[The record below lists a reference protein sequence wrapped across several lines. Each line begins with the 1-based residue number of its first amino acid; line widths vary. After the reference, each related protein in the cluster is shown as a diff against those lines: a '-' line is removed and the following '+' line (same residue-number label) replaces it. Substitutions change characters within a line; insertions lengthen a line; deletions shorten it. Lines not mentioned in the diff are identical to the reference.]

1 MTLPLRTTR
10 AGLELI
16 KSFEGFRAR
25 STRLPDGRWT
35 IGHGHVRTA
44 REGVRISRDDAELL
58 LIYDIRRI
66 EAEIEDC
73 LLSPL
78 NANQYNSLVSFVYN
92 ISPGQFRQSDVL
104 RMLNRG
110 EHIAAAMGMEAWRKA
125 RINGQLMIVD
135 ALVRRRA
142 AEKALF
148 LEHPEGRALCP
159 TPLISPEFDPQ
170 WHQSGD
176 LELEHVPQK
185 LAPEIEAEVENVT
198 SAVEAL
204 ADSPRFSVV
213 TRPAETV
220 DDDEDE
226 DRSSPEHKT
235 PEQAVAELKERI
247 SRVLEREE
255 AVIGTPE
262 PVVAM
267 PIVAR
272 IGSLFCI
279 VQI

>member
-104 RMLNRG
+104 RALAGGGMDGDMHVAKAGR
-110 EHIAAAMGMEAWRKA
+110 AAAVAGSTAA
-125 RINGQLMIVD
+125 
-135 ALVRRRA
+135 ARRRHGERGA
-142 AEKALF
+142 GKA
-148 LEHPEGRALCP
+148 G
-159 TPLISPEFDPQ
+159 
-170 WHQSGD
+170 SG
-176 LELEHVPQK
+176 H
-185 LAPEIEAEVENVT
+185 AFRHC
-198 SAVEAL
+198 SRC
-204 ADSPRFSVV
+204 AD
-213 TRPAETV
+213 
-220 DDDEDE
+220 
-226 DRSSPEHKT
+226 
-235 PEQAVAELKERI
+235 
-247 SRVLEREE
+247 
-255 AVIGTPE
+255 G
-262 PVVAM
+262 
-267 PIVAR
+267 
-272 IGSLFCI
+272 
-279 VQI
+279 